1 QQAWLHYPLKLLSNF
16 GEKEALLLIFLG
28 VLAFYNKVELALTA
42 LAAAL
47 GGALLSS
54 LIKFAV
60 GRARPD
66 ALPDDG
72 SSRSFPSGH
81 ATVMF
86 AIAFVL
92 ARRFPRFRFAAYLGA
107 AAIAA
112 TRVLLNKH
120 YPSDVLAGA
129 ALGLAVGAA
138 STSLSPMLRRLE
150 QHSWPRIA
158 ALCIFVP
165 VAIRMAVHPGM
176 LQHVLCAVA
185 IVAAVLMAGK
195 MLKRRPGPNVE
206 PTGADRAAER
216 DPPADN

>member
-1 QQAWLHYPLKLLSNF
+1 
-16 GEKEALLLIFLG
+16 
-28 VLAFYNKVELALTA
+28 VLAFYNKVELSLTALTA
-42 LAAAL
+42 AI

-66 ALPDDG
+66 G
-72 SSRSFPSGH
+72 GSRSFPSGH
-81 ATVMF
+81 ATVVF

-107 AAIAA
+107 AVIAA

-129 ALGLAVGAA
+129 ALGLAIGAA

-150 QHSWPRIA
+150 PYSWPRIA
-158 ALCIFVP
+158 ALCILIP
-165 VAIRMAVHPGM
+165 IAIHMAVHPGM

-185 IVAAVLMAGK
+185 IVAAVLMVGK
-195 MLKRRPGPNVE
+195 ILKRRPGPNVE
-206 PTGADRAAER
+206 PTGADRAAEI
-216 DPPADN
+216 DPSADN